1 METAK
6 RRNYPYYIILGYT
19 PPRGTLGI
27 FVVAP
32 SNGCLETAPLLD
44 STQASQSRH
53 MSSASKLLGAPGS
66 RNLLPSLRSWFCGST
81 KYRRFCSESPQTPRA
96 DSGRERLP
104 CTGKAKSQS
113 TPCCQSLITAWSN
126 HPPVLKRSG
135 PHLSSDLL
143 LGCHHP
149 CGGTLN
155 TRGALRS
162 GIRPA
167 KISSTY

>member
-1 METAK
+1 METAE

-32 SNGCLETAPLLD
+32 SNGCLETAPRLD

-81 KYRRFCSESPQTPRA
+81 KYRRFCSEPPQTPRA

-104 CTGKAKSQS
+104 YTGSCPQLRLAFLATMRPALDPASHRVPRVIPTCLS
-113 TPCCQSLITAWSN
+113 TP
-126 HPPVLKRSG
+126 RR
-135 PHLSSDLL
+135 PHK
-143 LGCHHP
+143 P
-149 CGGTLN
+149 
-155 TRGALRS
+155 
-162 GIRPA
+162 
-167 KISSTY
+167 